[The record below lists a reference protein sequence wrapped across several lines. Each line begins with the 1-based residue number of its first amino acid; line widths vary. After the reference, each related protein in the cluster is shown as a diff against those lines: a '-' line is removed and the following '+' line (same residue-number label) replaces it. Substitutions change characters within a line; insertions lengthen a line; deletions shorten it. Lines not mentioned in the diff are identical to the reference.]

1 VALMRE
7 MLLTREGLAKLEAE
21 LERLATIQRAA
32 VTARLKHAVESDG
45 DLVGNGDYLDAK
57 EEQAL
62 IEKRIALLNERLA
75 RARVIEAP
83 RHDNGVVTLGT
94 RVRLRELDT
103 NEINEYQI
111 VGSTECDPLA
121 FKISNESPVG
131 KTVLGRRKGES
142 LAVEV
147 PTGTRR
153 FEILDVT
160 AA

>member
-1 VALMRE
+1 MRDV
-7 MLLTREGLAKLEAE
+7 LLTQEGLAKLEAE
-21 LERLATIQRAA
+21 VLRLATVERAG

-45 DLVGNGDYLDAK
+45 DLIGNGDYLDAK

-75 RARVIEAP
+75 HARVIDAP
-83 RHDNGVVTLGT
+83 RDDEGIVTLGT

-111 VGSTECDPLA
+111 VGTTECDPLA
-121 FKISNESPVG
+121 SKISNESPVG

-153 FEILDVT
+153 FEILDV
-160 AA
+160 AAA